1 MSKKYKLSVDVSYVQ
16 GHLRYGHL
24 ELELSE
30 EEYKEFTTLSES
42 DKKIMLRDGEMVV
55 DEYEVYDY
63 GDFEMDTLY
72 VEESKC

>member
-1 MSKKYKLSVDVSYVQ
+1 MSKKYKLSVDVDYVQ

-30 EEYKEFTTLSES
+30 EEYKEFTTLSDS
-42 DKKIMLRDGEMVV
+42 DKKRMLRDGEMVV

-63 GDFEMDTLY
+63 GDLEMDTLH
-72 VEESKC
+72 VEGSIC